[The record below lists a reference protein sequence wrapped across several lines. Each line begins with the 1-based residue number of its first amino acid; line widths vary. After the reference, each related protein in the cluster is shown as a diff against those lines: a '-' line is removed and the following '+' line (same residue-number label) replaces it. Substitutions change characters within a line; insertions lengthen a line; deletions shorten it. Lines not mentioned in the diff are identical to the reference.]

1 MKFKVAN
8 FIDKLFQK
16 PAVDPWLW
24 LEHAEGTDDLG
35 IIERST
41 HYIAELAKNDE
52 YNDAERLVKA
62 LIVDEKNQYR
72 LKEITTQFSK
82 VEILTAELE
91 KRAFDSAYYY
101 YRQLFNLYQKLIIN
115 FFESHQKETFAYSQL
130 AIVLASAI
138 RVSGHM
144 VKWRLYLQQTPPDKL
159 WLQVHIL
166 YQLASEESLLNQDIT
181 IHKGEESTTINT
193 TYITVCMIDA
203 MSTMNFSRQHVEFV
217 ATLLNRW
224 LGKIQPDTNY
234 SKNLH
239 VMMTDFSQDRG
250 ARRLRVVTD
259 NPNFRFWEVDAFCE
273 KVSHALDDLN
283 NDETMSKNELPTN
296 INIKFVPDILKKL
309 LGEWSKTEYQ
319 RQRRVEVRIN
329 TSKVGVIAHGLPA
342 VASKIKV
349 IKQTNDKAFEEASKH
364 SLDVRLAT
372 APKAQIAEVYDMGI
386 GTEKWQIVN
395 ESPKGF
401 GAISSAQPDA
411 WVKQGVLVA
420 LTFSRMGRTTYIG
433 VIRFNK
439 QFKTNQFQIGV
450 ELFSSN
456 ALYAQVTHAKPKGD
470 KLSSP
475 SVQFESIS
483 LETTMAFHALYLPPE
498 EDISEVS
505 SVILPRLEFKANADY
520 IFTIAGSQTIVRI
533 GDAIETKGDW
543 TRAVCFTTL

>member
-166 YQLASEESLLNQDIT
+166 YQLATEESLLNQDIT

-193 TYITVCMIDA
+193 TYVTVCMIDA

-217 ATLLNRW
+217 AALLNQW

-372 APKAQIAEVYDMGI
+372 APKAQIPEVYDMGI